1 MTSGLPGGF
10 LEVGTAGT
18 TSSIVSIVTAR
29 EIFLKAM
36 IILLRC
42 RGACIMRK
50 VGSQLT
56 DNSSVNCN
64 SYRNLCKHQSTQDS
78 LLTINLW
85 GTFCL
90 MYVQYITNLLYYD
103 YPESLIKLMLGRGIF
118 APQLWQ

>member
-1 MTSGLPGGF
+1 
-10 LEVGTAGT
+10 
-18 TSSIVSIVTAR
+18 
-29 EIFLKAM
+29 
-36 IILLRC
+36 
-42 RGACIMRK
+42 MRK